1 MRSLVRPSNVSPV
14 FVDYPRYLHL
24 LEAEPPLLSLS
35 CSPHGVQLQKE
46 PLTKLV
52 SFTEQLREDL
62 KTYFDLVFLRT
73 TNTEM
78 HLLALGSSMK
88 AFSFPLSLFM
98 APLLLSALRASGS
111 PSPGCASCGLPSME
125 RDAEERLMTEIAKQQ
140 ILEKLHLKER
150 PNITHTVPRAALLTA
165 LRKLH
170 SGRVRQDG
178 TLELQNEIPTRNPG
192 YEIVS
197 FADISKMDSGEGASL
212 SLNFQFQQERGQSIQ
227 VLESSLWIYARSSED
242 PHRDSR
248 LFARVFLSA
257 AGEVSGS
264 NRTLVIEKML
274 EVQDNNW
281 HTFPITRT
289 LQSFLDGGQR
299 RLQLEVSCDEDG
311 KNLCSFDDT
320 ANPAHQPFLV
330 AKVRL
335 LEDRSKRV
343 LRKRSLRCGNVV
355 SVCCKREF
363 YIKFKDIQWDEWIIA
378 PEGYHMNYC
387 IGQCPQHLAGSPG
400 IASSFH
406 ATVFSQLKINGINTA
421 TSSCCVPTERRPLSM
436 VFFDSQHSIVKMDV
450 PDMIVE
456 SCGCT

>member
-1 MRSLVRPSNVSPV
+1 M
-14 FVDYPRYLHL
+14 HL
-24 LEAEPPLLSLS
+24 
-35 CSPHGVQLQKE
+35 
-46 PLTKLV
+46 
-52 SFTEQLREDL
+52 FT
-62 KTYFDLVFLRT
+62 FGPRT
-73 TNTEM
+73 TQ
-78 HLLALGSSMK
+78 S
-88 AFSFPLSLFM
+88 FSFPSFLFL
-98 APLLLSALRASGS
+98 APLLLKGLCVSG
-111 PSPGCASCGLPSME
+111 SPGCASCGLPSME

-178 TLELQNEIPTRNPG
+178 TLELDNNIPTKDKG

-197 FADISKMDSGEGASL
+197 FADIRETGSGDEASL
-212 SLNFQFQQERGQSIQ
+212 SLTFQFLQERGQSIQ
-227 VLESSLWIYARSSED
+227 VLQSSLWIYARSSEN
-242 PHRDSR
+242 PYRDSR
-248 LFARVFLSA
+248 LPARVFLSVD
-257 AGEVSGS
+257 GGVSGTD
-264 NRTLVIEKML
+264 RTLVIEKML
-274 EVQDNNW
+274 EVQESNW

-289 LQSFLDGGQR
+289 LQAFLDGDHHQLR
-299 RLQLEVSCDEDG
+299 LEVSCDEDG
-311 KNLCSFDDT
+311 KNLCSLDGSAD
-320 ANPAHQPFLV
+320 NPYQPFLV
-330 AKVRL
+330 AQVRPR
-335 LEDRSKRV
+335 DDNPRHS
-343 LRKRSLRCGNVV
+343 LRKRSLRCGDDVT
-355 SVCCKREF
+355 VCCKRDF

-387 IGQCPQHLAGSPG
+387 IGQCPQHLSGSPG

-421 TSSCCVPTERRPLSM
+421 TTSCCVPTGRRPLSM